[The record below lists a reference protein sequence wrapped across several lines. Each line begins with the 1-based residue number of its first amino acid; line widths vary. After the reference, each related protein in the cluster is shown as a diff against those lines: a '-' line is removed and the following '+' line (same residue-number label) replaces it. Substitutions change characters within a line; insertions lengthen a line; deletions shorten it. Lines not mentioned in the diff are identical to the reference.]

1 MTLAEL
7 NKAAESANLTEAR
20 RHFQQLLADPKT
32 SSKTV
37 VWNTLLKAHANAG
50 DLVGAERCF
59 REMEQRGVRTNEKTY
74 GKLVEAAAKAAEPD
88 RAETWLQCLGSDSPV
103 PYNTMID
110 ACAKANDTQRAVKWL
125 QQMKELQLR
134 PAGIAYHALI
144 NAFAQAGDLRGALV
158 WLREASELGAEG
170 GEATFLALLMGCARS
185 ARPDLA
191 KEWIQEMKAQGL
203 TPSIKCYS
211 AALGSARSAQ
221 QAAQWLREMRE
232 SHTELDT
239 EGYTVLI
246 HGCAERGELQEAEKW
261 MQEALASKK
270 SDLQCFATMVNAYA
284 RATAVEGADRW
295 LSVMEKEHLR
305 PNEVIYGSLISSSR
319 DAQLAERLLQRMRDS
334 KLVPNV
340 VNYTAVLTAYGR
352 RGDFHKATELLEE
365 MRQAEVV
372 PNIISWNA
380 LLDSFVKGDGNAT
393 RCLNEMVQTKMEP
406 NVVSFTSMI
415 DYHSRRADPEAAE
428 LWLLRMRSLHLRPS
442 AVTFTAVLKGY
453 AKTGQVDEAAK
464 VLRRMALSQLPL
476 DVVAWTGLLS
486 ACAAAKR
493 WDVALCALR
502 WMRQLQVSPNQIT
515 HQALKRMGLR

>member
-1 MTLAEL
+1 
-7 NKAAESANLTEAR
+7 
-20 RHFQQLLADPKT
+20 
-32 SSKTV
+32 
-37 VWNTLLKAHANAG
+37 
-50 DLVGAERCF
+50 
-59 REMEQRGVRTNEKTY
+59 
-74 GKLVEAAAKAAEPD
+74 
-88 RAETWLQCLGSDSPV
+88 
-103 PYNTMID
+103 
-110 ACAKANDTQRAVKWL
+110 
-125 QQMKELQLR
+125 
-134 PAGIAYHALI
+134 
-144 NAFAQAGDLRGALV
+144 
-158 WLREASELGAEG
+158 
-170 GEATFLALLMGCARS
+170 
-185 ARPDLA
+185 
-191 KEWIQEMKAQGL
+191 
-203 TPSIKCYS
+203 
-211 AALGSARSAQ
+211 
-221 QAAQWLREMRE
+221 MRE